1 MEQVLWWL
9 RCCTIVI
16 RPRLHVQLRCVPA
29 QGFHRVEYLLFR
41 ERNLTAAEWWAAALV
56 NSSIALSA
64 DLLGRCGL

>member
-1 MEQVLWWL
+1 VALPL
-9 RCCTIVI
+9 LYYRHTIVTAC
-16 RPRLHVQLRCVPA
+16 QRCGAVPT

-64 DLLGRCGL
+64 DLLGRCRL